1 MDTETIMRN
10 DNLETLKSVIEELEN
25 LEELTYN
32 GYQSESISGGG
43 GNYEGTYM
51 GYFDKND
58 RDDMVER
65 LKRVYNSM
73 NY

>member
-10 DNLETLKSVIEELEN
+10 GNLETLKSVIEELEN

-43 GNYEGTYM
+43 GHYEGTYM

-65 LKRVYNSM
+65 LKRIYNSL